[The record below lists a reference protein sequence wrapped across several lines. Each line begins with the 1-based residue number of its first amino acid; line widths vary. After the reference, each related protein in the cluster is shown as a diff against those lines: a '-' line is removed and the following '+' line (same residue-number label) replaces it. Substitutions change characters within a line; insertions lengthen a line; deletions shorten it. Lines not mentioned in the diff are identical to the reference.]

1 MLHIIRRRRIRCSA
15 DAGNYSWPRGA
26 TAINSQFRGETS
38 AESKVLGLAR
48 TKLGLEGHSNSIREL
63 CVELQRSIFN
73 TPRPCFLLRYPI
85 YARRESLRLYYE
97 YPRFTK
103 TYPTFPPRFF
113 FFFSSKQ
120 STERERERE
129 REERLRQSRLYGE
142 MHTRGGGGCVG
153 GRRHAPASKR
163 CTRRG

>member
-73 TPRPCFLLRYPI
+73 TPPPCFLLRYPI

-113 FFFSSKQ
+113 FFFSLKQ
-120 STERERERE
+120 STERERERKRGE
-129 REERLRQSRLYGE
+129 VKGSRVY
-142 MHTRGGGGCVG
+142 TV
-153 GRRHAPASKR
+153 R
-163 CTRRG
+163 CTHVAEGGV